1 MKFLKSLFLFSLLS
15 LFIFPSCKKDK
26 MLTDANAK
34 LGFSTDSIL
43 FDTVFTTVGSTTKNF
58 RIYNTHKQPMT
69 ISKVSLGAGS
79 NSQFRINV
87 DGVSGT
93 SITNT
98 EILAGDSLYV
108 FVQVTVNPTSALS
121 PLLIKD
127 SIIFETNGN
136 LQYVNLTA
144 IGRNVYLQKPDHF
157 PTNGLPPY
165 SIIGS
170 SSGPCNTTYWTND
183 KPHLIFGYAV
193 VDSCCKLIMNPG
205 TQVYLN
211 KYAVLWVY
219 KDGCLQVKGSLGNE
233 VTFQGARLEPEYKEI
248 PGQWG
253 KIWLMKGSINNI
265 IDWAKIKNGAI
276 GVQAEAPDPTGTL
289 PYLQLTNTI
298 ITNMEAAAL
307 YSING
312 NIQSNNCVFAN
323 CGQYVAALTQGGT
336 YNFEQCTFADYWNSI
351 PTNGTG
357 GSSGGTRSS
366 PLLVLNNFNIDNNN
380 VETFTNVKAYFG
392 NCIIHGELADEI
404 SLDSTTDFPG
414 YHMNFV
420 FDYSLLKTATV
431 NTGSPAHFISD
442 YINNDPGFKDPGSN
456 NYNLNATTFCYQ
468 KGDPGAIVPYLDLN
482 GVARGTPA
490 DLGAYQ
496 RNP

>member
-1 MKFLKSLFLFSLLS
+1 MKIIKELFLFSLLS
-15 LFIFPSCKKDK
+15 LLLLSSCKKDK
-26 MLTDANAK
+26 LLTDTGAK

-43 FDTVFTTVGSTTKNF
+43 FDTVFTTVGSTTKSF
-58 RIYNTHKQPMT
+58 RIYNPYKQPMT
-69 ISKVSLGAGS
+69 ISKISLGGGS
-79 NSQFRINV
+79 SSQYRINV

-93 SITNT
+93 SISKTD
-98 EILAGDSLYV
+98 ILAGDSLYV

-121 PLLIKD
+121 PMLIKD
-127 SIIFETNGN
+127 SILFETNGN

-165 SIIGS
+165 SIIT
-170 SSGPCNTTYWTND
+170 CNATWTND

-193 VDSCCKLIMNPG
+193 VDSACTLTMLPG

-219 KDGCLQVKGSLGNE
+219 KDGSLQVKGSYGNE
-233 VTFQGARLEPEYKEI
+233 VIFQGARLEPEYREI

-276 GVQAEAPDPTGTL
+276 GIQAEAPDATGSL
-289 PYLQLTNTI
+289 PFLQLTNTT
-298 ITNMEAAAL
+298 ITNMEAAAV
-307 YSING
+307 YAIDGHIRSY
-312 NIQSNNCVFAN
+312 NCVFAN
-323 CGQYVAALTQGGT
+323 CGQYVAALTQGGSYT
-336 YNFEQCTFADYWNSI
+336 FQQCTFADYWNSN
-351 PTNGTG
+351 PNDAAG
-357 GSSGGTRSS
+357 GSSSGTRST

-380 VETFTNVKAYFG
+380 VETVTNIDTAYFA

-404 SLDSTTDFPG
+404 SLDSTTDVTG
-414 YHMNFV
+414 YHMKYL
-420 FDYSLLKTATV
+420 FDYSLLKTSTV
-431 NTGSPAHFISD
+431 NTGSPAHFKSV
-442 YINNDPGFKDPGSN
+442 YINNDPGFKDPSTN

-468 KGDPGAIVPYLDLN
+468 KGNPLIYIPLDLN
-482 GVARGTPA
+482 STFRGSPS

>member
-1 MKFLKSLFLFSLLS
+1 MKSIKELFLFSILS
-15 LFIFPSCKKDK
+15 LFLLSSCKKDK
-26 MLTDANAK
+26 LLTDSGAK

-43 FDTVFTTVGSTTKNF
+43 FDTVFTTVGSTTKSF
-58 RIYNTHKQPMT
+58 RIYNPYKQPMT
-69 ISKVSLGAGS
+69 ISKISLGGGS
-79 NSQFRINV
+79 SSQYRINV

-93 SITNT
+93 SISNT

-121 PLLIKD
+121 PMLIKD

-165 SIIGS
+165 SIIT
-170 SSGPCNTTYWTND
+170 CNATWTND

-193 VDSCCKLIMNPG
+193 VDSACTLTMLPG

-219 KDGCLQVKGSLGNE
+219 KGGSLQVRGSHGNE
-233 VTFQGARLEPEYKEI
+233 VTFQGARLEPEYKVI

-253 KIWLMKGSINNI
+253 KIWLMKGSINDS

-276 GVQAEAPDPTGTL
+276 GIQVEQPDASGIK
-289 PYLQLTNTI
+289 PYVAITNTI
-298 ITNMEAAAL
+298 ITNMEAAAI
-307 YSING
+307 YGING
-312 NIQSNNCVFAN
+312 NIRSNNCVFAN
-323 CGQYVAALTQGGT
+323 CGQYVAALTQGGS
-336 YNFEQCTFADYWNSI
+336 YNFLQCTFADYWNSNPNDAI
-351 PTNGTG
+351 G
-357 GSSGGTRSS
+357 GSSSGTRST

-380 VETFTNVKAYFG
+380 NETETDINAYFG

-404 SLDSTTDFPG
+404 SLDSTTHFTG
-414 YHMNFV
+414 YHMKYV
-420 FDYSLLKTATV
+420 FDYSLLKTSTV
-431 NTGSPAHFISD
+431 NTSSPAHFKSV
-442 YINNDPGFKDPGSN
+442 YINNDPGFKDPSTN
-456 NYNLNATTFCYQ
+456 NYNVGLTSFCYQ
-468 KGDPGAIVPYLDLN
+468 KGDPLIYIALDLN
-482 GVARGTPA
+482 GSIRSSPS
-490 DLGAYQ
+490 DLGAYKC
-496 RNP
+496 N